1 MCCGRGICRVM
12 EPGLKDR
19 GDSYS
24 RPQRLLRVTNLSNYT
39 YLQNKRMR
47 RCGVPPPPP
56 PSIIFERL
64 KLPQQIIYRRKEN
77 LSESPN
83 HQKYWENIL
92 LSRFY
97 EQFSRNRRNLGHF
110 RKFEKI
116 SNSQNMNILYI
127 ILKHVIWR
135 FQIYNLF
142 REIFKFLEDKSN
154 NVFCEIRKC
163 FRKTAKF
170 EFIGLSDK
178 FSFRRYIICWGNLSL
193 SKIIGGGGGAPRTAA
208 SFYSA
213 NMCIA
218 LKRIPYSG
226 TKVKIMDKRTAL
238 RRRVSDSNSL
248 KNRK

>member
-1 MCCGRGICRVM
+1 MTESPIKWSFEELQIKLPKQLTIRCNRKKRNETKNNCLLDSGNTYEKSPLFSNCFL
-12 EPGLKDR
+12 LKFFFMI
-19 GDSYS
+19 SA
-24 RPQRLLRVTNLSNYT
+24 LLIGKMFTNYT

-47 RCGVPPPPP
+47 RCGVPPPP
-56 PSIIFERL
+56 IIFERL
-64 KLPQQIIYRRKEN
+64 KLPQQIIYRVKEN

-92 LSRFY
+92 VSRFY

-142 REIFKFLEDKSN
+142 REIFKFREDKSN
-154 NVFCEIRKC
+154 NVFREIRKC

-170 EFIGLSDK
+170 EFFAK
-178 FSFRRYIICWGNLSL
+178 QIIYLESPDHPLQND
-193 SKIIGGGGGAPRTAA
+193 I
-208 SFYSA
+208 
-213 NMCIA
+213 
-218 LKRIPYSG
+218 
-226 TKVKIMDKRTAL
+226 
-238 RRRVSDSNSL
+238 
-248 KNRK
+248 

>member
-1 MCCGRGICRVM
+1 M
-12 EPGLKDR
+12 
-19 GDSYS
+19 
-24 RPQRLLRVTNLSNYT
+24 RLINFYFIEMYT

-56 PSIIFERL
+56 PIIFERL

-92 LSRFY
+92 VSRFY

-116 SNSQNMNILYI
+116 SNSQNMNILCI
-127 ILKHVIWR
+127 ILIWR

-142 REIFKFLEDKSN
+142 REIFKFREDKSN
-154 NVFCEIRKC
+154 NVFREIRKC

-170 EFIGLSDK
+170 AFFAK
-178 FSFRRYIICWGNLSL
+178 QIIYLESPDHPLQND
-193 SKIIGGGGGAPRTAA
+193 I
-208 SFYSA
+208 
-213 NMCIA
+213 
-218 LKRIPYSG
+218 
-226 TKVKIMDKRTAL
+226 
-238 RRRVSDSNSL
+238 
-248 KNRK
+248 

>member
-1 MCCGRGICRVM
+1 MRWYLFSKKQSEAENLPPTKAALKYKILRSHYVTMMWKRSDRPNSELRDPYSFGWQNVDGIVQHVLSDELPAPEASIEMCMCKCNETRC
-12 EPGLKDR
+12 
-19 GDSYS
+19 S
-24 RPQRLLRVTNLSNYT
+24 TNYT
-39 YLQNKRMR
+39 YLRNKRMR
-47 RCGVPPPPP
+47 RCGVAPPP
-56 PSIIFERL
+56 IIFERL

-92 LSRFY
+92 VSRFY

-142 REIFKFLEDKSN
+142 REIFKFREDKSN
-154 NVFCEIRKC
+154 NVFREIRKC

-170 EFIGLSDK
+170 K
-178 FSFRRYIICWGNLSL
+178 FFAKQIIYLGSPDHPLQND
-193 SKIIGGGGGAPRTAA
+193 
-208 SFYSA
+208 
-213 NMCIA
+213 
-218 LKRIPYSG
+218 
-226 TKVKIMDKRTAL
+226 V
-238 RRRVSDSNSL
+238 
-248 KNRK
+248 